1 MIVVYIY
8 RAMWFV
14 GLILLQVL
22 ICNKVH
28 IFGYATP
35 FLYIYFIF
43 KLDSS
48 VSTNALMF
56 WGGLMGIIIDG
67 FSNTPGAN
75 TATIVLLAFLR
86 PFLLRLFVSRDN
98 EVIIP
103 SSRTMG
109 RWSFWK
115 YLIAGILIHHT
126 ALLSIEFFPFTNIG
140 GLLFRIL
147 LDSILTFS
155 LIIAIDGMRK
165 KQR

>member
-1 MIVVYIY
+1 MVAIHIY
-8 RAMWFV
+8 RVIWFI

-28 IFGYATP
+28 LFGYATP

-48 VSTNALMF
+48 VSANALML
-56 WGGLMGIIIDG
+56 WGGIMGIIIDG
-67 FSNTPGAN
+67 FSNTLGMN
-75 TATIVLLAFLR
+75 TAAIVLLAFLR

-98 EVIIP
+98 MDVIVP

-109 RWSFWK
+109 KWPFGK
-115 YLIAGILIHHT
+115 YLIAGILIHH
-126 ALLSIEFFPFTNIG
+126 AVLLSIEFFSFTNIG

-155 LIIAIDGMRK
+155 LIIAIDGMRN
-165 KQR
+165 R